1 MSTVLKQLEHVCP
14 ERNEWQRSSGCK
26 TFSRPKWIEPA
37 ETRAL
42 FFYIL
47 RRNSSDFYGGDSI
60 MTYKQIEAS
69 RELRLWIGQV
79 IVPAVTMA
87 VALASIP
94 EVRNTASRKLGEL
107 KWKIKSRSKG

>member
-1 MSTVLKQLEHVCP
+1 
-14 ERNEWQRSSGCK
+14 
-26 TFSRPKWIEPA
+26 
-37 ETRAL
+37 
-42 FFYIL
+42 
-47 RRNSSDFYGGDSI
+47 

-79 IVPAVTMA
+79 IAPAVTMA

>member
-1 MSTVLKQLEHVCP
+1 
-14 ERNEWQRSSGCK
+14 
-26 TFSRPKWIEPA
+26 
-37 ETRAL
+37 
-42 FFYIL
+42 
-47 RRNSSDFYGGDSI
+47 

-94 EVRNTASRKLGEL
+94 EVRNAASTKLEQL
-107 KWKIKSRSKG
+107 KWKLNPGARAEQAFAFYFPYAAGRKAC

>member
-1 MSTVLKQLEHVCP
+1 
-14 ERNEWQRSSGCK
+14 
-26 TFSRPKWIEPA
+26 
-37 ETRAL
+37 
-42 FFYIL
+42 
-47 RRNSSDFYGGDSI
+47 

-94 EVRNTASRKLGEL
+94 EVRNTASRKLEEL
-107 KWKIKSRSKG
+107 TWKFNSRSKG